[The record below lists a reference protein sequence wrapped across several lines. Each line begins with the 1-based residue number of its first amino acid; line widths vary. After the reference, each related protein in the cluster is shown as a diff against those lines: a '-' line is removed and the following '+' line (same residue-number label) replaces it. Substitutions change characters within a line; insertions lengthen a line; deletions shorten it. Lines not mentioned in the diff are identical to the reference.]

1 MMGVRVLVTAS
12 EKVRETPEH
21 LTSMHADALQL
32 ALLAKLVKPTL
43 GLLEQRVLHVTKECM
58 QPRDFLL
65 YFYYGGMCF
74 AAVKEMSKALDMF
87 QLAFTMPCT
96 ALNEIMAELY
106 RKYVLLSLIVHGEVQ
121 TLPKYTANLVQRL
134 IKNCCAEYHE
144 IATACGTHE
153 VTEVQAAVE
162 KHKAVLQRDSNYG
175 LAKQVLAAVYS
186 RNIQRLTQTFV
197 TLSLEDI
204 AQQVKLRDATQAKK
218 HVLEMIERNMIV
230 ATIDEQMGMVS
241 FDTEPDKTSS
251 QQMLARLSAQIQTSM
266 ELNDK
271 LRGVDEQ
278 MSASQAYLSKISI
291 QERQSR
297 WGEASEWMVQGA
309 TGDEVMLEGEKPPG
323 FNLGGGRSA

>member
-1 MMGVRVLVTAS
+1 
-12 EKVRETPEH
+12 
-21 LTSMHADALQL
+21 
-32 ALLAKLVKPTL
+32 
-43 GLLEQRVLHVTKECM
+43 
-58 QPRDFLL
+58 
-65 YFYYGGMCF
+65 
-74 AAVKEMSKALDMF
+74 
-87 QLAFTMPCT
+87 
-96 ALNEIMAELY
+96 
-106 RKYVLLSLIVHGEVQ
+106 
-121 TLPKYTANLVQRL
+121 
-134 IKNCCAEYHE
+134 
-144 IATACGTHE
+144 
-153 VTEVQAAVE
+153 
-162 KHKAVLQRDSNYG
+162 
-175 LAKQVLAAVYS
+175 
-186 RNIQRLTQTFV
+186 
-197 TLSLEDI
+197 
-204 AQQVKLRDATQAKK
+204 
-218 HVLEMIERNMIV
+218 MIV